1 MPDMSLELSIGGIVA
16 GTDEAGRGPLCGDV
30 VASAVVIPDPALV
43 DGPLKGINDSK
54 RLSQKRLI
62 TFRDAIMEHCVVGVG
77 SASPREIDELNILN
91 ATFLAMRRALA
102 GLKGVV
108 PEHVLVD
115 GNRIP
120 KGLPCP
126 ATAVVKGDS
135 KSCSIA
141 AASIVAKV
149 ERDSRM
155 AVLDAEFPGYGWA
168 RNAGYPT
175 AEHYEAIARLGIT
188 PHHRRSFKG
197 VESGS

>member
-1 MPDMSLELSIGGIVA
+1 MPDMTLEMKIGGVVS
-16 GTDEAGRGPLCGDV
+16 GMDEAGRGPLCGDV
-30 VASAVVIPDPALV
+30 VASVVIIPDPALV
-43 DGPLKGINDSK
+43 EGPLKGINDSK
-54 RLSQKRLI
+54 RLSERRLLA
-62 TFRDAIMEHCVVGVG
+62 FRDAIMEHCVVSVG
-77 SASPREIDELNILN
+77 SASPQEIDEINILN
-91 ATFLAMRRALA
+91 ATFLAMRRAVS
-102 GLKGVV
+102 GLSGVV
-108 PEHVLVD
+108 PDHILVD

-155 AVLDAEFPGYGWA
+155 AALDAEFPGYGWG

-197 VESGS
+197 VVRD